1 MRILNPDTPGPLA
14 LLLLPVTEKT
24 LDASVIVDVA
34 FFLAILAP
42 LNANMFPKLN
52 DETKCKT
59 HADHGIQFFMEK
71 NWFMV
76 LLHLLPSGKTYKKLW
91 NISIFI

>member
-71 NWFMV
+71 N
-76 LLHLLPSGKTYKKLW
+76 
-91 NISIFI
+91 